1 MKFLHCV
8 TSSNSKRS
16 SRKHR
21 KSPRRRRRSSRSSYV
36 SPSSTTKRSHSHQT
50 DNPSGIRLHN
60 RNTFQHNINEHNAID
75 INPINHFNSMN
86 YIEMGVPP
94 TIFEH
99 QVYSNNQNYSHKQQH
114 QSLKM
119 SSKIY
124 PSTSSGYQSIGNPHF
139 PRGNIFYSGVEKK
152 RRKKVSFYF
161 QKPGNELNPV
171 FVVYSSEI

>member
-36 SPSSTTKRSHSHQT
+36 SPSSTTKRSHFHQT
-50 DNPSGIRLHN
+50 DNSSGIRTQN
-60 RNTFQHNINEHNAID
+60 RNAFHQTTNDYNAID
-75 INPINHFNSMN
+75 VNPMNHLNAMN

-99 QVYSNNQNYSHKQQH
+99 QVYSNNHNSSQKLHSNVNQF
-114 QSLKM
+114 LKM

-124 PSTSSGYQSIGNPHF
+124 PSTSSGYQSVVNQYF
-139 PRGNIFYSGVEKK
+139 PRGNVLYSGVEKK
-152 RRKKVSFYF
+152 RRRKVS
-161 QKPGNELNPV
+161 
-171 FVVYSSEI
+171 EITKRFNGFHSIPFLR